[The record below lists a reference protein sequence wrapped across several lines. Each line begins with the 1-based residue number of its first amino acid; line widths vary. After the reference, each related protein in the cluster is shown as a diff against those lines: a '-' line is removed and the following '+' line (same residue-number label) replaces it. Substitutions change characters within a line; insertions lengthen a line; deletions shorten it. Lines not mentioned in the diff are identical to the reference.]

1 MEQQFDQK
9 SEQNSERSTPIRP
22 SLRSIDGR
30 SISSH
35 HTTISSAKFLE
46 ILEQQCTAE
55 GKDVVDPKVAHTL
68 SNFGEQFRAAGDYTQ
83 AASYLNEAL
92 TMYCRL
98 EGTEIEMVQ
107 VRNKL
112 GLVYIAQGSLQ
123 FAESSLEQALEDAVE
138 NSPEQAEAYYYLGLM
153 HIAQQSY
160 SEATAALNRALT
172 IFQSLNNHGYVAR
185 MRYHLGLVYSAQN
198 QHALAEQSLQAGLTV
213 FAADGEDND
222 ELAEALYHLGMVQQA
237 QEHYPEALESFQ
249 RALDEYI
256 ALDEKQHQT
265 GLTHYHMGTVYLMQ
279 HNPSSAI
286 ASFTE
291 ALTTFG
297 EDNEHVAVTE
307 VIFSLGLAE
316 NACHNLPKAL
326 EHWNIAL
333 TQYRAINDDHQYNSK
348 IEQLLKHIGLAY
360 LAQSRFDYAIASFE
374 QILELYEELEG
385 MANPTVAATHRLM
398 GETYLAA
405 NTMQEARESLTK
417 ALEMYQTLSL
427 QTEIS
432 AVQTVLRRA
441 NQPATPHVGIVVPE
455 VIQRAADTGPA
466 ALNTTSGNGSP
477 KSSEAEDSSCCCG
490 WGFFSSRK
498 TKETH
503 KSGLLAGVKSPLT
516 AHLHNNGD
524 ETDYGST
531 GPLGL
536 GGSSLNY

>member
-374 QILELYEELEG
+374 QILELYEELGG

>member
-9 SEQNSERSTPIRP
+9 SEQNSERPTPKRP
-22 SLRSIDGR
+22 SLGSIDGR

-35 HTTISSAKFLE
+35 HTTISVAKFLE
-46 ILEQQCTAE
+46 IVEQQCTAE
-55 GKDVVDPKVAHTL
+55 GKNVVDPKVAHTL
-68 SNFGEQFRAAGDYTQ
+68 SDLGEQFRAAGNYTQ

-92 TMYCRL
+92 TMYCKL
-98 EGTEIEMVQ
+98 EGTEKEVIQ

-112 GLVYIAQGSLQ
+112 GLVYITQSNFR
-123 FAESSLEQALEDAVE
+123 FAESSLEEALEDAVE
-138 NSPEQAEAYYYLGLM
+138 NSPEQADAYYYLGLM
-153 HIAQQSY
+153 HTAQQRY
-160 SEATAALNRALT
+160 PEAAASLHQALT
-172 IFQSLNNHGYVAR
+172 IFQTLNNPGYVAR
-185 MRYHLGLVYSAQN
+185 MRYHLGLVYLAQN
-198 QHALAEQSLQAGLTV
+198 QHALAEQSLQAALTV
-213 FAADGEDND
+213 FASDGEDND
-222 ELAEALYHLGMVQQA
+222 ELAEALHHLGMVQQA
-237 QEHYPEALESFQ
+237 QEHYPEALASFQ
-249 RALDEYI
+249 RALTEYHE
-256 ALDEKQHQT
+256 LDEKQHQI
-265 GLTHYHMGTVYLMQ
+265 GLTHYHMGTVYLAQ
-279 HNPSSAI
+279 NNYTNAI
-286 ASFTE
+286 DSFDQ
-291 ALTTFG
+291 ALLVFG

-307 VIFSLGLAE
+307 VRFSLGLAE

-326 EHWNIAL
+326 EHWNISL
-333 TQYRAINDDHQYNSK
+333 TQYRAINDDFKYNSK
-348 IEQLLKHIGLAY
+348 IEQLLNYIGLAY
-360 LAQSRFDYAIASFE
+360 QAQGRFDYAIASFE
-374 QILELYEELEG
+374 QILELYEELES

>member
-374 QILELYEELEG
+374 QILELYEELES